1 MSYTQFVGTAT
12 LSVFDG
18 FNLNSYLD
26 SIAERCVREQNFIY
40 EEYGEE
46 NGKVD
51 INFNNYVRE
60 VGDKILIECDTEE
73 TNGNSEVYDWLIE
86 QFIPIMNSRF
96 IEIKSAVIDSRTG
109 VDVDIFYINKLGE
122 TIGTQD
128 LIEKYIQSLPA

>member
-51 INFNNYVRE
+51 ISFNDYVRE